1 MWCTNRTHAP
11 EPTQTDC
18 TPQLYWLSKLLTFF
32 CTYRLISLY
41 STDSDRSSSTPWMNA
56 RPPPPPRS
64 TARNSLYALSR
75 RAPHPD
81 SGPDRRHL
89 SRAVCDVWDTSTLSL
104 CAAAPPAHYRP
115 RSPPMMTSAKDLSVL
130 IECGPTPAVMG
141 NSMGAV
147 LTMRTTLPE
156 PGVSRMAKNGRS
168 RPSSV

>member
-1 MWCTNRTHAP
+1 MWCTDRLTDRTHAP

-18 TPQLYWLSKLLTFF
+18 TPQLITLSKL
-32 CTYRLISLY
+32 LY

-81 SGPDRRHL
+81 SGPERKAL
-89 SRAVCDVWDTSTLSL
+89 AVCGTQALFL
-104 CAAAPPAHYRP
+104 CARAPPRRHYRP
-115 RSPPMMTSAKDLSVL
+115 MSPPMMTSAKDMSVL
-130 IECGPTPAVMG
+130 IECGTTPAVMG
-141 NSMGAV
+141 NSIGAV

>member
-1 MWCTNRTHAP
+1 MWCTDRLTDRTHAP

-18 TPQLYWLSKLLTFF
+18 TPQLITLSKL
-32 CTYRLISLY
+32 LY

-56 RPPPPPRS
+56 RPPPPRS

-75 RAPHPD
+75 CAPHPD
-81 SGPDRRHL
+81 SGPDRKALVAR
-89 SRAVCDVWDTSTLSL
+89 RVWDTSTLSL
-104 CAAAPPAHYRP
+104 CARAATPPAHYRP
-115 RSPPMMTSAKDLSVL
+115 RSPPMMTSAKDMSVL
-130 IECGPTPAVMG
+130 IECGTTPAVMG
-141 NSMGAV
+141 NSIGAV